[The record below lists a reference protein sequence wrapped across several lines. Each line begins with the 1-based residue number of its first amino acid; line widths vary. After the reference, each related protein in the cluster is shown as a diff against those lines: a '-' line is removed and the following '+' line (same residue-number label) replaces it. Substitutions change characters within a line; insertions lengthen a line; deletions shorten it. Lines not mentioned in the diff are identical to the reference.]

1 MIVMMYNN
9 LLMWLNNTT
18 NIVVFI
24 WTSLLVAYVDLNC
37 ALMAL
42 DTAAFI
48 IFLMANYLCA
58 YLSLF
63 PSKIN

>member
-48 IFLMANYLCA
+48 VFFDGKLPLC
-58 YLSLF
+58 LLKSVPL
-63 PSKIN
+63 KD